1 LFLIHKNYE
10 FSITSLTTKQE
21 VKMVSLETIKS
32 FASWAN
38 TELERI
44 EKELNASGK
53 ATLVSMSWPDFRP
66 LAFNLA
72 FVKEKEF
79 SVWSDNTGISNSF
92 IEEGVISSKYGMYI
106 LMRGKSPDFK
116 GTFSKKIK

>member
-1 LFLIHKNYE
+1 MIKE
-10 FSITSLTTKQE
+10 
-21 VKMVSLETIKS
+21 MVLAEEGFAFWADIEIK
-32 FASWAN
+32 
-38 TELERI
+38 RI
-44 EKELNASGK
+44 EKELKNGK

-66 LAFNLA
+66 LAFTLV
-72 FVKEKEF
+72 FMKEKEF
-79 SVWSDNTGISNSF
+79 SVWSNNTGISNSF